1 MKNQEVFFHSYFFSS
16 YTGDRIILDFSLMES
31 QVDLLDLIFH
41 DIGTFLKQTNKKN
54 NKQTKFTFKRMKMCL
69 LIFYDP

>member
-41 DIGTFLKQTNKKN
+41 DIGTFLKQTKRQ
-54 NKQTKFTFKRMKMCL
+54 QTNQIYLQKDGDVL
-69 LIFYDP
+69 ANIL

>member
-41 DIGTFLKQTNKKN
+41 DIGTFLKQTNKK
-54 NKQTKFTFKRMKMCL
+54 KQQTNQIYLQKDGDVL
-69 LIFYDP
+69 ANIL

>member
-1 MKNQEVFFHSYFFSS
+1 MKNQVVFFHSYFFST

-41 DIGTFLKQTNKKN
+41 DIGTFLKQTKK
-54 NKQTKFTFKRMKMCL
+54 KQQTNQIYLQKDGDVL
-69 LIFYDP
+69 ANIL